1 VGLSGDTIVNDEQK
15 MEALQHAMAQ
25 LQASCA
31 KLPVRCESHVGN
43 ALLNLSLGYLIDL
56 HGQPG
61 AATILSRL
69 VDALMSDQLPN
80 RSDRALDAV
89 RLDG

>member
-1 VGLSGDTIVNDEQK
+1 
-15 MEALQHAMAQ
+15 
-25 LQASCA
+25 
-31 KLPVRCESHVGN
+31 VGN

-61 AATILSRL
+61 AATILSRV
-69 VDALMSDQLPN
+69 VDALMSDQLPT

-89 RLDG
+89 RLDA

>member
-1 VGLSGDTIVNDEQK
+1 
-15 MEALQHAMAQ
+15 
-25 LQASCA
+25 
-31 KLPVRCESHVGN
+31 VGN

-61 AATILSRL
+61 AATILARL
-69 VDALMSDQLPN
+69 VDALMSNQLPN

-89 RLDG
+89 RLDA

>member
-1 VGLSGDTIVNDEQK
+1 MSDEQK
-15 MEALQHAMAQ
+15 LESLQHAMAQ
-25 LQASCA
+25 LQATCA
-31 KLPVRCESHVGN
+31 RLPVKCEKHVGN

-61 AATILSRL
+61 AATILSRV
-69 VDALMSDQLPN
+69 VDALMSDQLPT

-89 RLDG
+89 RLDA